1 MTRKGEGCDNGR
13 GARINFLKII
23 LKNIPDQS
31 IML

>member
-13 GARINFLKII
+13 GTSINFLKII